1 VSDAREQIYADTL
14 AAGLPDEDVLLREGG
29 AGARVY
35 AEAVSVYLAF
45 AVDKMTDTNS
55 TLCTWQ
61 NRPPRLR
68 ATFGRQALPMTWDFA
83 EANIFGDAAGDY
95 QRTTESLCKVL
106 DQLSSSHLG
115 RATQL
120 DVTISAGDLGDV
132 IVSIDPPYYDNIG
145 YADLSDFFYVW
156 LRRNLRS
163 AYDNIFSTLL
173 VPKEQELVA
182 TPYRFGDNKDAANR
196 HFENGLARA
205 FVNIRHV
212 VARENPLTVFYAFK
226 QSETEGDENEVSGQV
241 VSSTGWETMLEGVI
255 RAGFEIDGTW
265 PIRTE
270 LRTRNVGR
278 DANALASSII
288 LVCRPRP
295 DDAPTISRREFVNAL
310 RREMPAAL
318 RELQSGN
325 IAPVDLAQASIG
337 PGMAVYSRYRK
348 VLEANGEALSVRTA
362 LQLINQELDA
372 YLAEQEG
379 DVDADTRFAVNWFEQ
394 YGFREGEFGV
404 ADVLARAKNT
414 SVEGVANAGVV
425 VAGGGKVRLLSWEEI
440 RPDWDP
446 STDRRPTVWEAVH
459 HLIERINTH
468 GESGAAALLL
478 KMKADVAAEAH
489 TLAYR
494 LYSVCERKGWAD
506 IARDYNA
513 LVVSWP
519 RLQELANELRQNQ
532 PPEQVGLF

>member
-1 VSDAREQIYADTL
+1 MRR
-14 AAGLPDEDVLLREGG
+14 GLRE
-29 AGARVY
+29 VY
-35 AEAVSVYLAF
+35 PE
-45 AVDKMTDTNS
+45 
-55 TLCTWQ
+55 
-61 NRPPRLR
+61 
-68 ATFGRQALPMTWDFA
+68 
-83 EANIFGDAAGDY
+83 
-95 QRTTESLCKVL
+95 
-106 DQLSSSHLG
+106 
-115 RATQL
+115 
-120 DVTISAGDLGDV
+120 
-132 IVSIDPPYYDNIG
+132 
-145 YADLSDFFYVW
+145 
-156 LRRNLRS
+156 
-163 AYDNIFSTLL
+163 IFSTLL
-173 VPKEQELVA
+173 VPKEPELVA
-182 TPYRFGDNKDAANR
+182 TPYRFDGDKDAAIK
-196 HFENGLARA
+196 HFEGGLAGSFGGMWR
-205 FVNIRHV
+205 ITSSDY
-212 VARENPLTVFYAFK
+212 PLTVFYAFK
-226 QSETEGDENEVSGQV
+226 QAEAEDDQDDEGQQV
-241 VSSTGWETMLEGVI
+241 ISSTGWETMLEGLI
-255 RAGFEIDGTW
+255 HAGFTIDGTW
-265 PIRTE
+265 PVRSERTTGIKG
-270 LRTRNVGR
+270 LTNM
-278 DANALASSII
+278 LASSIV
-288 LVCRPRP
+288 LVCRSRP
-295 DDAPTISRREFVNAL
+295 DNAPTIARREFVNGL
-310 RREMPAAL
+310 RCELPAAL
-318 RELQSGN
+318 LELQSGS

-425 VAGGGKVRLLSWEEI
+425 VAGGGKVRLLTWEEI